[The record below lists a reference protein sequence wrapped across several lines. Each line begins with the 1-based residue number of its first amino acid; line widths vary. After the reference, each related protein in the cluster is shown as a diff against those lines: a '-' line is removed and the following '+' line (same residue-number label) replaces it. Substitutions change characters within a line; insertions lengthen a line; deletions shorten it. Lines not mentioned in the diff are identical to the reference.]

1 MSFNPDGFDYRFMT
15 EEIKTKG
22 HEKLLDELFK
32 ELDCSRYIENVGYPI
47 TYNSFAYDRTCWKFN
62 YVLDDGIDKEIL
74 SDERCADYRKRF
86 ETLDKENELFARNHP
101 EVGIYKKGKSNKKKE
116 SSDDAKQP
124 VRRTRKVKTKDMFSG
139 KITTETLSEDGK
151 LKKTAADRRLE
162 ALNSRTVNF
171 AFGAFKP
178 KNKDND

>member
-1 MSFNPDGFDYRFMT
+1 MSFSPDGFDYRFIS
-15 EEIKTKG
+15 EEINSKG
-22 HEKLLDELFK
+22 HNKVLEELLHDLN
-32 ELDCSRYIENVGYPI
+32 CSRHIENVGYPI

-62 YVLDDGIDKEIL
+62 YVLDDGINKGIL
-74 SDERCADYRKRF
+74 SNEQCADYRKRF
-86 ETLDKENELFARNHP
+86 ETLDEENELFARNHP

-116 SSDDAKQP
+116 SNTDVKEP
-124 VRRTRKVKTKDMFSG
+124 VRRTRKVRTKDMFSG
-139 KITTETLSEDGK
+139 KISTETLSEDGK

-171 AFGAFKP
+171 AFGVFKP

>member
-62 YVLDDGIDKEIL
+62 YVLDDGIAIRGASVKNSKDKI
-74 SDERCADYRKRF
+74 
-86 ETLDKENELFARNHP
+86 
-101 EVGIYKKGKSNKKKE
+101 
-116 SSDDAKQP
+116 
-124 VRRTRKVKTKDMFSG
+124 
-139 KITTETLSEDGK
+139 
-151 LKKTAADRRLE
+151 
-162 ALNSRTVNF
+162 
-171 AFGAFKP
+171 
-178 KNKDND
+178 KNWL